1 MINSLNFK
9 NAFIS
14 IFQEESWKKR
24 LLLGCLLQ
32 LIMFL
37 PLFAFENDTLLLFA
51 VLESVILLV
60 FLYGYFISTI
70 KENID
75 SETFAFPAWNIIKF
89 LKNGIK
95 LIFSQVVFLIVFYL
109 FIILFSLI
117 LFIPFVF
124 IGNAFGWDELSGWI
138 VIAIVGIIFYY
149 IIIPYLLIT
158 LPTSIANYVVEDKF
172 YAFLAFKK
180 MFKIFKKNWK
190 NTLKMLLAIFIFPL
204 MFIPFF
210 GFYFLMV
217 WADLFAQY
225 TRIVNENKLE
235 IE

>member
-1 MINSLNFK
+1 MNSCINFK
-9 NAFIS
+9 NTFIS
-14 IFQEESWKKR
+14 IFQEKSWKKM

-32 LIMFL
+32 LIVFL
-37 PLFAFENDTLLLFA
+37 PIFVVENDTLLLFA
-51 VLESVILLV
+51 ILESFILLI

-70 KENID
+70 KENIGL
-75 SETFAFPAWNIIKF
+75 ETFAFPAWNIIKF

-95 LIFSQVVFLIVFYL
+95 LIFSQVVFLFVLYL
-109 FIILFSLI
+109 FIMLFSLI

-180 MFKIFKKNWK
+180 IFKIFKKNWK
-190 NTLKMLLAIFIFPL
+190 NTLKMLFAMFIFPL

-217 WADLFAQY
+217 WAKMLAQY
-225 TRIVNENKLE
+225 VNIVEE
-235 IE
+235 RE